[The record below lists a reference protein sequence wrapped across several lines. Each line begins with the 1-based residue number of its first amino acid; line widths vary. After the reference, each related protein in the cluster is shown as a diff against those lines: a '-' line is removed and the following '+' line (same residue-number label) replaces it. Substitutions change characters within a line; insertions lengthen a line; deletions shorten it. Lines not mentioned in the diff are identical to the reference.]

1 MASILSRPQFVNHD
15 ILHTLNSYLNDPN
28 LWSPYYLQDNQMAG
42 YKAVEAARIMQARHI
57 H

>member
-15 ILHTLNSYLNDPN
+15 ILHTLNSYWNDPN

-42 YKAVEAARIMQARHI
+42 YKAVEAVRIMQARHI